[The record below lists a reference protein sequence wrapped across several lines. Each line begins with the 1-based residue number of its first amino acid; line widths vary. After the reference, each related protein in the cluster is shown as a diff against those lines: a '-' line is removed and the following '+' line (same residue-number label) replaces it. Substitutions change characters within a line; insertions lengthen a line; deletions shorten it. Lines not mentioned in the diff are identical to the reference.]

1 MKERTRRAADNGSK
15 WGIGKR
21 WFGRDS
27 GRRLWLFDRLVWTVM
42 GYGVEIWDWKER
54 SMKKL
59 GDI

>member
-1 MKERTRRAADNGSK
+1 MGQI

-27 GRRLWLFDRLVWTVM
+27 GRRFWLFDRLVWTVM
-42 GYGVEIWDWKER
+42 EYGVEIWDWKER